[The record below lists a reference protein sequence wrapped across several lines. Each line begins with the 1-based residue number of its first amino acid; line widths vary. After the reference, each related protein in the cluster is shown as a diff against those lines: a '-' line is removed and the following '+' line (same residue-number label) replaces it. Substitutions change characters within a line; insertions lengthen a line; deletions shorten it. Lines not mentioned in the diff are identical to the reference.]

1 MPRSHFKDYVLTS
14 ELTKHQ
20 REGINKALIAVTKKT
35 KTKLTVLQSQRY
47 CAAAASPQRP
57 ALGCLTQKNSLQD
70 PREGR
75 QMKGSRVGKTSFKLL
90 CCLAS

>member
-1 MPRSHFKDYVLTS
+1 MFLPQSLPG
-14 ELTKHQ
+14 TKE
-20 REGINKALIAVTKKT
+20 RALNKALIAVTKK
-35 KTKLTVLQSQRY
+35 KKLAVLQSQRY

-75 QMKGSRVGKTSFKLL
+75 QMKGSRVRKTSFKLL